1 MNRLAPLFFCL
12 GLFLAAASVL
22 CQPSGSLDYR
32 LGPKDL
38 ISVKVLEI
46 QELNGDW
53 RVSDDGN
60 ISLPLLG
67 SIPVVGLSSSDLE
80 SRLEALLT
88 TKFVNR
94 ANVSV
99 VIKEFSN
106 KPVSILG
113 AVAKPGSLSV
123 SGRWDLLQAISAAG
137 GLIPGAGRRIY
148 VLRRADNG
156 LSDRLEID
164 ADELLVRSSPRWNI
178 PIYSSDVVNI
188 PARAIVRLF
197 VLGQVKIPGAIEFD
211 IDDRITFLTAISRA
225 GGLTD
230 RAAKGS
236 IRIKRRGPD
245 GRDIEIPLLYRR
257 ILDGKDPD
265 PILQAGDVVIVKE
278 SIF

>member
-1 MNRLAPLFFCL
+1 MNRRLHFMFCL
-12 GLFLAAASVL
+12 GFGFAAASVL
-22 CQPSGSLDYR
+22 GQSSGSLDYR

-80 SRLEALLT
+80 GRLEALLT

-245 GRDIEIPLLYRR
+245 GRDVEIPLAYRR

>member
-1 MNRLAPLFFCL
+1 MSRPAFLPVCIGFLFSFGVLAE
-12 GLFLAAASVL
+12 S
-22 CQPSGSLDYR
+22 SGSLDYR

-60 ISLPLLG
+60 ISVPLLG
-67 SIPVVGLSSSDLE
+67 NIPVVGLSSTDLE
-80 SRLEALLT
+80 NRLEALLT

-148 VLRRADNG
+148 ILRRSDNG

-245 GRDIEIPLLYRR
+245 GRDVEIPLLYRR

-265 PILQAGDVVIVKE
+265 PSLQAGDVVIVKE